1 MFEEIIKEIFMFCV
15 YLLQVIG
22 GKPGEFGHGY
32 YLANLIIF
40 VILQP
45 ALIILFFTFWR
56 IEKKKNK
63 LKEMK
68 DHS

>member
-15 YLLQVIG
+15 YVLQVIG

-40 VILQP
+40 VLIQP
-45 ALIILFFTFWR
+45 AFIVLFFTLWR
-56 IEKKKNK
+56 IEKKTNK
-63 LKEMK
+63 SNEING
-68 DHS
+68 

>member
-1 MFEEIIKEIFMFCV
+1 MFEEIIKQIFMSCV
-15 YLLQVIG
+15 YILQVIG

-45 ALIILFFTFWR
+45 FLIILFFILWR

-63 LKEMK
+63 LN
-68 DHS
+68 

>member
-1 MFEEIIKEIFMFCV
+1 MFEEIIKEIFMVCV

-45 ALIILFFTFWR
+45 LLIILFFTLWR
-56 IEKKKNK
+56 LEKKNK
-63 LKEMK
+63 KIW
-68 DHS
+68 

>member
-15 YLLQVIG
+15 YVLQVIG

-32 YLANLIIF
+32 YLANLMIF
-40 VILQP
+40 VLLQP
-45 ALIILFFTFWR
+45 ALIVLFFTLWR

-63 LKEMK
+63 
-68 DHS
+68 SAQING

>member
-15 YLLQVIG
+15 YVLQVIG
-22 GKPGEFGHGY
+22 GNPSEFGHGY

-40 VILQP
+40 VLLQP
-45 ALIILFFTFWR
+45 ALIVLFFMLWR

-63 LKEMK
+63 
-68 DHS
+68 STQING

>member
-1 MFEEIIKEIFMFCV
+1 MFEEIIKQIFMSCV
-15 YLLQVIG
+15 YILQVIG

-45 ALIILFFTFWR
+45 SLIILFFILWR

-63 LKEMK
+63 LN
-68 DHS
+68 

>member
-15 YLLQVIG
+15 YVLQVIG

-40 VILQP
+40 VLLQP
-45 ALIILFFTFWR
+45 ALIVLFFTLWR

-63 LKEMK
+63 STQIKC
-68 DHS
+68 